1 MTTVEEWDVK
11 FKSFVDLRNDIL
23 CQAKQLQLLVL
34 NLGVIHR
41 VCSIIWETRDK
52 ISFEIRE
59 KAVSF
64 FVKYHAECLY
74 FVADMVVQYQDGRLI
89 RLHEKNNLQERHRT
103 NRVDYF
109 HLQLNGKDPVPLTL
123 LSLKGFEFERL
134 ALKKGFNDF
143 KTNANKSVSTY
154 HYCFLCSSL

>member
-52 ISFEIRE
+52 ISFEKFHKYTFI
-59 KAVSF
+59 SF
-64 FVKYHAECLY
+64 
-74 FVADMVVQYQDGRLI
+74 RLFI
-89 RLHEKNNLQERHRT
+89 PNN
-103 NRVDYF
+103 
-109 HLQLNGKDPVPLTL
+109 
-123 LSLKGFEFERL
+123 
-134 ALKKGFNDF
+134 
-143 KTNANKSVSTY
+143 
-154 HYCFLCSSL
+154 